1 MELLQL
7 RYFQTVAKLGS
18 ITQAANVYR
27 VPQPAMSQTISRLER
42 ELGGISL
49 FTRQSNK
56 IILNER
62 GQQFLAYVDKAL
74 AELDDGV
81 RAIQSENHAIS
92 GAIRLLA
99 TENRRFVLSCV
110 SAFAKEYPDV
120 NFSISH
126 EYSGDPTAQYDICIH
141 SAPQYRNMNTAI
153 PLIREKIVLNVSLNH
168 WAANRNEIHLS
179 ELQSEKFITMSSS
192 SSLYQIT
199 LQNCRKCGFEPR
211 IPFICEDPYYVRK
224 YVSENMGI
232 ALAPAISWAGRFR
245 SNTKLIDVID
255 PAIYAS
261 SYLIWDEHRYQSP
274 AVILFRNYLKK
285 EAQLLEQNLA

>member
-18 ITQAANVYR
+18 ITQAGKIYR
-27 VPQPAMSQTISRLER
+27 IPQPAISQTISRLER
-42 ELGGISL
+42 ELGVSL

-62 GQQFLAYVDKAL
+62 GQQFLSYIDKAL
-74 AELDDGV
+74 AELDDGI
-81 RAIQSENHAIS
+81 RAIQSDNSEIG

-110 SAFAKEYPDV
+110 STFAKEYPNV

-126 EYSGDPTAQYDICIH
+126 EYTGDPTAQYDLCIH
-141 SAPQYRNMNTAI
+141 SAPQYQHMNTAV
-153 PLIREKIVLNVSLNH
+153 PLIQEKIVLNVNENH
-168 WAANRNEIHLS
+168 WAASRKDIHLS

-199 LQNCRKCGFEPR
+199 LQNCRSCGFEPR
-211 IPFICEDPYYVRK
+211 IPFICDDPYYVRK

-232 ALAPAISWAGRFR
+232 ALAPALSWAGRFR
-245 SNTKLIDVID
+245 SNTKLIDVTD
-255 PAIYAS
+255 PSIHAT

-274 AVILFRNYLKK
+274 AVILFREYLQQ
-285 EAQLLEQNLA
+285 EAQKLE